1 MLALA
6 LPAGDHEVEF
16 TYRPRGLLL
25 GAVLSV
31 ISLAAFILVLVHG
44 RRRRAEKRLFAAE
57 TAGEA
62 LWIPTA
68 APEEIPAS
76 WAEFPLDEPPAGQG
90 TAGAA
95 RRTACGSRPV
105 TGEDSHAGP

>member
-1 MLALA
+1 M
-6 LPAGDHEVEF
+6 EF

-31 ISLAAFILVLVHG
+31 ISLTAFILVLVHG

-76 WAEFPLDEPPAGQG
+76 WAEFPLDEHLLGRH
-90 TAGAA
+90 
-95 RRTACGSRPV
+95 RRNHRENRLRIRP
-105 TGEDSHAGP
+105 